1 MGDKHDRPGIYF
13 TGFVCVKC
21 GAAYPPDRDLL
32 LCPACDNLLEAEYDY
47 ARLARDLDRDGLW
60 RRRFGGD
67 PATVG
72 RSIEI
77 EGNPWTVVGVMPPGA
92 LMPGAPTEDNELWLP
107 MRMSP
112 EEQASEI
119 NHSYAILG
127 RLADGVTLAEARAEG
142 VEQLLH

>member
-60 RRRFGGD
+60 RRPPTVWRWVELLPVRD
-67 PATVG
+67 PGQVVTRYCHLVRRPDVVEGQQVATGQVLGYVG
-72 RSIEI
+72 TS
-77 EGNPWTVVGVMPPGA
+77 GN
-92 LMPGAPTEDNELWLP
+92 
-107 MRMSP
+107 S
-112 EEQASEI
+112 
-119 NHSYAILG
+119 
-127 RLADGVTLAEARAEG
+127 ARR
-142 VEQLLH
+142 